1 MKTELIFTQT
11 KAKMK
16 REKRNKEHYS
26 IQISVFSKLY
36 LQHRH
41 ARITIFVAN
50 ISQRYVQCLTVSFCY
65 WERSIWEKTME
76 KGGWT

>member
-1 MKTELIFTQT
+1 MKTALIFTQN

-16 REKRNKEHYS
+16 REKEIKS
-26 IQISVFSKLY
+26 TTQILLFSKLY

-41 ARITIFVAN
+41 ACIIVFVAN
-50 ISQRYVQCLTVSFCY
+50 ISQSYVQCLTTSYWCWDSF
-65 WERSIWEKTME
+65 IWEKTMG